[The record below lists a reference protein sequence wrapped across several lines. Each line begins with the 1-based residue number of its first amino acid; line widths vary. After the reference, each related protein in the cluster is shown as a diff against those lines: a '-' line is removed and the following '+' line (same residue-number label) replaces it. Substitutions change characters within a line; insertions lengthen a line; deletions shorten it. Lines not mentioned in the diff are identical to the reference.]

1 MEALNTIT
9 VLSEYS
15 TLLYM
20 CDELEIKT
28 ANFTLLYNWKLT
40 INDFTRLN
48 EKKNNNNKTKKFRIE
63 SYINFYKYRPIDLL
77 HLTIK
82 Q

>member
-40 INDFTRLN
+40 IYNFTRLN
-48 EKKNNNNKTKKFRIE
+48 EKKQQQQQN
-63 SYINFYKYRPIDLL
+63 
-77 HLTIK
+77 
-82 Q
+82 